1 MTNKNIS
8 KLRHIHLKK
17 SAFARGFTLVEVMI
31 AVAIIGVLAAI
42 AIPAYSDYQER
53 ARVYQAT
60 TDIASMSV
68 QIEHYFQENRIYP
81 DTLADVKLDG
91 IMDPWGKP
99 YRYLN
104 LVKNGDSGA
113 RRDKNLLPLNSDF
126 DLYSEGKDKDTRLP
140 ISHAKSLDDVLR
152 ANDGKFVG
160 LAKKYWG

>member
-1 MTNKNIS
+1 MINKNNY
-8 KLRHIHLKK
+8 KLRQNYVKK
-17 SAFARGFTLVEVMI
+17 SVLARGFTLVEVMI
-31 AVAIIGVLAAI
+31 AVAIVGVLSAI

-68 QIEHYFQENRIYP
+68 HIEHYFQENRIYP

-91 IMDPWGKP
+91 KMDPWGKP

-113 RRDKNLLPLNSDF
+113 RRDKNLVPLNSDF

-140 ISHAKSLDDVLR
+140 ISQAKSLDDVLR
-152 ANDGKFVG
+152 ANDGKFVD
-160 LAKKYWG
+160 LAKKY